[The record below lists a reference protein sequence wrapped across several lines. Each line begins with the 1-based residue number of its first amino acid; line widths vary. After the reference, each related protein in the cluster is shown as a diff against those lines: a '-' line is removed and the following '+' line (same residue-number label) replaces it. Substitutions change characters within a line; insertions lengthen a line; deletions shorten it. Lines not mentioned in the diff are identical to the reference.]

1 MWDKKDKDTQVVT
14 KGVMG
19 GIYNKA
25 NYVCEKEERNNDA
38 YTAYDVVYVFLDGEA
53 VKKTNLIKVFRCK
66 SKEVFDDQKK
76 YVVKNGSLQYDNE
89 GYLIDEGTYESHF
102 ETNQNKVKSMFPHLK
117 EAITTTNEEKEKF
130 KQYTYKD
137 EDDKEVKLIKSRLPF
152 KRGLKFGLSNLKV
165 NFLAIGDCIISYRP
179 PNFNFYKLLFLT
191 KMFFILS

>member
-1 MWDKKDKDTQVVT
+1 MKGKKIVVVVCAMLAVALMVGALVWALSLGDGKDKKSDKKDKDTQVVT

-76 YVVKNGSLQYDNE
+76 N
-89 GYLIDEGTYESHF
+89 
-102 ETNQNKVKSMFPHLK
+102 
-117 EAITTTNEEKEKF
+117 
-130 KQYTYKD
+130 
-137 EDDKEVKLIKSRLPF
+137 DDKVF
-152 KRGLKFGLSNLKV
+152 KRYYDETDL
-165 NFLAIGDCIISYRP
+165 IISYEYADEQKYLG
-179 PNFNFYKLLFLT
+179 PNGEK
-191 KMFFILS
+191 FIDKTGNALKTELEGKCYNCK